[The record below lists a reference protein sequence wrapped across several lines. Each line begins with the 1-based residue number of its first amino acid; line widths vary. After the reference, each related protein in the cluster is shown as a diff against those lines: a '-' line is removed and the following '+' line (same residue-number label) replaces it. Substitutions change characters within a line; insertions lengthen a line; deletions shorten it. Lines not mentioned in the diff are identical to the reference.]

1 MEPPATRSVCGVRAA
16 FPEAWQRG
24 SWHCP
29 FATATIIK
37 KTTFNHGPLSASHS
51 NLMYFSSLS
60 ERSGRRRPPAERSAV
75 YTNNTTDSSTIV
87 NGTGGCL
94 LVPGERRF
102 LWSRSWGLNLLGS
115 GRTTYYCFSY
125 HLAGCSQSLHLNS
138 GDVGGRGVVIQTSAV
153 VCSRARPCIALRTST
168 SVDTQDLLLL
178 EQPVLPAAV
187 YSGNKP
193 HYKCI
198 TLMDETTAGVLLSY
212 QVLDYSSNKHI
223 IPVCSRD
230 RARGARGTW

>member
-37 KTTFNHGPLSASHS
+37 KTTFNHGPLSASH

-153 VCSRARPCIALRTST
+153 VCA
-168 SVDTQDLLLL
+168 
-178 EQPVLPAAV
+178 PVLVHVSHSARV
-187 YSGNKP
+187 R
-193 HYKCI
+193 
-198 TLMDETTAGVLLSY
+198 VLTRKICY
-212 QVLDYSSNKHI
+212 YSSNL
-223 IPVCSRD
+223 CSQLLSTP
-230 RARGARGTW
+230 GTSHTTSALLLWTKLRPEYYSPTRC